1 MNYYDSSNLKKVP
14 DLILLAPEAAQ
25 SYLTFEHQVYE
36 ELNAI
41 PLRTKELIALAVA
54 HVTGCPYCIDTHV
67 KKFQALG
74 GTREEIFEAVL
85 VAASTRAGAVLSHAT
100 HSLVSYEEGLSAE
113 QQRSPEEQSQQTST
127 EAQPPHKP
135 SCFC

>member
-1 MNYYDSSNLKKVP
+1 MNYYDSNNLKKIP
-14 DLILLAPEAAQ
+14 DLIRLAPEAAQ

-36 ELNAI
+36 ELKAI

-67 KKFQALG
+67 KKFQSLG

-85 VAASTRAGAVLSHAT
+85 VATCTRAGAVLSHAT
-100 HSLVSYEEGLSAE
+100 HSLVAYEEG
-113 QQRSPEEQSQQTST
+113 RSQEQQTSA
-127 EAQPPHKP
+127 EVQPKYIPE
-135 SCFC
+135 CFC